1 MLNHSQFIDR
11 IISKLDLLV
20 EATGMNKALA
30 LVEIGQMLV
39 TLQNG
44 IQNDEKNH
52 KEAIDNLQGQIDE
65 LTKQLNGNE
74 PVEKV
79 VLDMSPKI
87 EEQEDSDGNN

>member
-1 MLNHSQFIDR
+1 MLNHSQFIDQ
-11 IISKLDLLV
+11 IISKLNPLV
-20 EATGMNKALA
+20 EATGMNKAIA

-74 PVEKV
+74 PVKKV
-79 VLDMSPKI
+79 VIDMSPKI